1 MNYLNYDKPKQVNN
15 VSLNHIFTTPLWHI
29 KRDLP
34 QSAVEWSL
42 DVQKNSEPMIN
53 GSSRGGY
60 QTKPF
65 KGSNQIPKHIADHLI
80 DCLDNFPSVQIVNWW
95 LNIQTK
101 GNYNRCHTHSGTDLV
116 LLWFLTDN
124 HGTTTLHNPLSHV
137 REKLNVL
144 APETASLPSHDLSYD
159 GDRAGVSIHASA
171 GDLVLFPSDIVHEVK
186 ELEFDTT
193 RVSVSFNLKLTGME

>member
-1 MNYLNYDKPKQVNN
+1 MDYLNYGELKKVNN
-15 VSLNHIFTTPLWHI
+15 ISLNHIFTTPLWHI

-34 QSAVEWSL
+34 QSAIEWSL

-65 KGSNQIPKHIADHLI
+65 KGSDQIPKHILDHLI
-80 DCLDNFPSVQIVNWW
+80 NCLDNFPSVQIVNWW

-101 GNYNRCHTHSGTDLV
+101 GNYNRCHTHPGTDLV

-124 HGTTTLHNPLSHV
+124 HGTTILRHPLAHV
-137 REKLNVL
+137 REKLSVL
-144 APETASLPSHDLSYD
+144 APETVDLSSTD
-159 GDRAGVSIHASA
+159 INHDDCAGVSINASA
-171 GDLVLFPSDIVHEVK
+171 GDLVLFPSDIVHEVR
-186 ELEFDTT
+186 ELEVDAT